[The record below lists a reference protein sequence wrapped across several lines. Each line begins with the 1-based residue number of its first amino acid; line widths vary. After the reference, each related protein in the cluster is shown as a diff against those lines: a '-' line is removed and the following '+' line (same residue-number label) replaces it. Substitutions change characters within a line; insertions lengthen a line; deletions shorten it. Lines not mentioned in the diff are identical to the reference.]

1 MKKFLFTTFYIV
13 LLCTKSYPQVCSSIM
28 PETKTSLDTS
38 LIRGLADNYYLWNN
52 GQKIYVRFLNGSDKL
67 QNTIKNF
74 AKQWEKYANISFVF
88 ILKGN
93 SNIRIN
99 LDSKGGYNSLIGTL
113 ANSVSQ
119 NEKTMNL
126 DTTDFNNEQIIKRVV
141 LHEFGHVLGLLH
153 EHFNPLSGISWN
165 KDSVYNDLYRTDG
178 WNKMTVDHNIFQ
190 EYKLSYT
197 NGTLYDKFSIME
209 YPIKSGWTTNGY
221 SVGWNTELSSGDIML
236 IKSLYPFLG
245 KRNNEVPRFQI
256 TSLKNIE
263 IINSKIKDGL
273 LIYPKFTISTS
284 GKEGTV
290 YFIVFFYNSD
300 ETPIDSKSDKYNIN
314 NNLATFRSF
323 VLPPNKRI
331 QANNGLHDFELYIP
345 YSAFELPK
353 GKNDIKAKFTAFLY
367 HNNEIKLLGSSTPVD
382 CIIIK

>member
-1 MKKFLFTTFYIV
+1 
-13 LLCTKSYPQVCSSIM
+13 M